1 MKSSRDGN
9 NQTPGLGVH
18 LLPFL
23 VAPYVRGPTYKKEG
37 RLDVKCCNHFYRLPL
52 GKRHFPLP
60 IRRFSILRRHTHDP
74 SFLRCD
80 SMSGRDDCQCDA
92 ALEYLYGCLTGWRR
106 VTSVRNVCVSR
117 EREHDSPTSLC
128 ATIIVVGYCLIPFLS
143 ERRELMALFDDLVA
157 RRSADH

>member
-1 MKSSRDGN
+1 MAAILIEYSAEQERGPPHDRSGKRCVTHINTDYQSCEVKSSRDRN
-9 NQTPGLGVH
+9 DQTPGLGVH

-52 GKRHFPLP
+52 GIRHFPLP

-80 SMSGRDDCQCDA
+80 SMSGRDACQ
-92 ALEYLYGCLTGWRR
+92 
-106 VTSVRNVCVSR
+106 
-117 EREHDSPTSLC
+117 
-128 ATIIVVGYCLIPFLS
+128 
-143 ERRELMALFDDLVA
+143 
-157 RRSADH
+157 